1 MNDHVRTR
9 RPVAGRLAAGSA
21 PALLLLVAV
30 LGGILGGTGAP
41 GGAAGPGAGAGAGV
55 APVGTGRL
63 LADSCYTAPGQLES
77 EYNGTGASCGPGW
90 AQI

>member
-21 PALLLLVAV
+21 PALLLVAV

-41 GGAAGPGAGAGAGV
+41 GGTAGPGTGV